1 MKTRPQERP
10 QPVESAQYDNDYFL
24 SKCGGADWFKHF
36 IQASEKD
43 AYPIYRKIL
52 SRVGAKPSQRA
63 LDVGCG
69 RGEVAAMLALAGL
82 TAVAL
87 DFSAEAI
94 EIGSYLRRVFLEPKR
109 NTIYLVRGEAT
120 LLPFND
126 RTFDSVILADIVEH
140 LHQWQLALLY
150 PECHRVLR
158 PTGRLLIHTWPN
170 KWHTKYTYPLVARLS
185 RLMGTGRPL
194 DHRKPHDAIMH
205 VNEQSLSSLR
215 ADLFKAGFSIERSWC
230 EHDCSFSFR
239 PEQFLYWLLHK
250 SPGLRLFLADHLWIL
265 AFKKGAP
272 CQT

>member
-1 MKTRPQERP
+1 MKSRPQESP
-10 QPVESAQYDNDYFL
+10 QPVQSTQYDHDYFL

-36 IQASEKD
+36 IHSSGKE
-43 AYPIYRKIL
+43 AYPIYTKIL
-52 SRVGAKPSQRA
+52 SRVRAKPFQRA

-87 DFSAEAI
+87 DYSAEAL
-94 EIGSYLRRVFLEPKR
+94 EIGSHLRPVILEPRR
-109 NTIYLVRGEAT
+109 NAIHLVRGDAT

-140 LHQWQLALLY
+140 LHEWQLVLLY
-150 PECHRVLR
+150 SECYRVLR
-158 PTGRLLIHTWPN
+158 PDGRILIHTWPN

-185 RLMGTGRPL
+185 RLMGGRRPL

-215 ADLFKAGFSIERSWC
+215 ANLFNAGFSIERSWC
-230 EHDCSFSFR
+230 EHECSFSFK

-250 SPGLRLFLADHLWIL
+250 SPGLRLVFADHLWIL
-265 AFKKGAP
+265 AFRRRSP